1 MFQQGEVLACDSF
14 KSDSVHFILP
24 IEQRQWAVCD
34 CTVTCEYF
42 FITINYD
49 KEKFQHKIG
58 EFVADTIKEA
68 QKSDLYR
75 YGWKVHRPLCEKIED
90 ASGYFPH
97 SIVITIPVN

>member
-58 EFVADTIKEA
+58 ELWLIQLRKL
-68 QKSDLYR
+68 K
-75 YGWKVHRPLCEKIED
+75 KVICTGMAGRSTVLCVRKLMMLAVTSLILLL
-90 ASGYFPH
+90 
-97 SIVITIPVN
+97 

>member
-49 KEKFQHKIG
+49 R
-58 EFVADTIKEA
+58 
-68 QKSDLYR
+68 KSFNIRLVSSWLIQFR
-75 YGWKVHRPLCEKIED
+75 KLKKVICTGMAGRSTVLCVRKLKMLAVTSLILLL
-90 ASGYFPH
+90 
-97 SIVITIPVN
+97 